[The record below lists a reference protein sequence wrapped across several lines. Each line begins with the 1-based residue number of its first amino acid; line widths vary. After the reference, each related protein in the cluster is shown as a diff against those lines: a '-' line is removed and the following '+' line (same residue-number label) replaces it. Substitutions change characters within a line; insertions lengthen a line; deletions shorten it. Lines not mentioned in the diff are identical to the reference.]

1 MNIEIKDEE
10 VATLKDILRL
20 RLLYGVKNATDACAE
35 KDFEA
40 VETYLSE
47 MLLTLSLETQ
57 IARASSGAAEPKK
70 KRKYT
75 RRASSPKPSVE
86 EAAAVVP

>member
-40 VETYLSE
+40 AGRRFRAGSFILKPGDNPKD
-47 MLLTLSLETQ
+47 LE
-57 IARASSGAAEPKK
+57 AVLDEPD
-70 KRKYT
+70 
-75 RRASSPKPSVE
+75 SD
-86 EAAAVVP
+86 